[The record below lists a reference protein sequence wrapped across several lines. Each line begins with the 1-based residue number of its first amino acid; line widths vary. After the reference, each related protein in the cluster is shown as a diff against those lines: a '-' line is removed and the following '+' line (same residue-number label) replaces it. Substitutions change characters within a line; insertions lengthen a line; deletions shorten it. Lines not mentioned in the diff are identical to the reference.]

1 MIEFW
6 KSLSFNWPQKTVLF
20 VFSFAN
26 AIASI
31 YEAEENNGN
40 MLWYYM
46 LSACVSLLLA
56 FKKKE
61 A

>member
-1 MIEFW
+1 MRDFW
-6 KSLSFNWPQKTVLF
+6 KDLSFSKPQKAILF
-20 VFSFAN
+20 VFAFLN

-31 YEAEENNGN
+31 YEAEENDGN

-46 LSACVSLLLA
+46 LAAFISLLLA